1 MIILT
6 GGAGFIGSCF
16 LRKLNDEGIN
26 DILVVDH
33 LGSSEKWKN
42 LTGKKFVKYLNKF
55 EFRNVILNRK
65 LDCKIDAIVHFGAC
79 SDTTERDAD
88 YILDNN
94 YNYSIELAEFA
105 AEKDIRFIYASSAA
119 TYGDGSNGYSDSNF
133 DGLVPLN
140 VYGMS
145 KHLFDLWVIQK
156 KLDKQFAGFKFF
168 NVFGPN
174 EYHKGKMASMIYKS
188 YYQVLE
194 TGMVKLFRSNSQEFK
209 DGEQKRDFVYIKD
222 IADIIWDTL
231 NDRKIGGIFNL
242 GTSCARSW
250 NDLAN
255 AVFAAMKREPN
266 IQYIDMPDNLQ
277 RQYQNFTE
285 ADMSKLKAFIPDM
298 KFASLE
304 ENAQDY
310 IIEHIAQ
317 NNKIY

>member
-33 LGSSEKWKN
+33 LGSGDKWKN
-42 LTGKKFVKYLNKF
+42 LSGKKFSKYLNKF
-55 EFRNVILNRK
+55 EFRDILLNREIEHN
-65 LDCKIDAIVHFGAC
+65 IDAIVHFGAC

-105 AEKDIRFIYASSAA
+105 VENDIRFIYASSAA
-119 TYGDGSNGYSDSNF
+119 TYGNGSEGYCDTDFNK
-133 DGLVPLN
+133 LVPLN

-145 KHLFDLWVIQK
+145 KHLFDLWVINQG
-156 KLDKQFAGFKFF
+156 LDKVFAGFKFF

-188 YYQVLE
+188 YYQILE
-194 TGMVKLFRSNSQEFK
+194 TGMVKLFKSNCSDYH

-222 IADIIWDTL
+222 IADVIWKTL
-231 NDRKIGGIFNL
+231 NDKKIGGIFNL
-242 GTSCARSW
+242 GTSHARSW

-255 AVFAAMKREPN
+255 SVFAAMNIEPN
-266 IQYIDMPDNLQ
+266 IQYIEMPSNLTN
-277 RQYQNFTE
+277 QYQNFTQ
-285 ADMSKLKAFIPDM
+285 ADMSKLKSFIPDL
-298 KFASLE
+298 KFSSLE
-304 ENAQDY
+304 DNAKDY
-310 IIEHIAQ
+310 ITEHLAQ
-317 NNKIY
+317 NNKVY